1 MISFL
6 EAWENSHTT
15 GYFQPDESAPS
26 PSTHIRTEATGPK
39 HRNLRTG
46 RPEALASRPLSTA
59 AWPAGLDRFLLSRP
73 QFLLWE
79 GARLEDTSPVIP
91 IPKALG
97 TAQHCAVCE
106 PEGEGSRGQL
116 LQHRHSVIFERATQT
131 TQWGEA
137 SETSSKFPVPPNV
150 KGGKNNEFHS
160 K

>member
-15 GYFQPDESAPS
+15 GSFQPDESAPS

-59 AWPAGLDRFLLSRP
+59 AWSAGLGRSLLSRP

-79 GARLEDTSPVIP
+79 GTRLEDTSPVVP

-97 TAQHCAVCE
+97 TAHHCVQCVKE
-106 PEGEGSRGQL
+106 RGPRAAFTSQTL
-116 LQHRHSVIFERATQT
+116 TDPRKGHAKKLHSGVRPARPPQ
-131 TQWGEA
+131 
-137 SETSSKFPVPPNV
+137 SSQCLPM
-150 KGGKNNEFHS
+150 
-160 K
+160 